1 MRIAIVGPGALG
13 LLFYSLLR
21 VGGNEVYL
29 IDKNKRRARLL
40 SESGINFISLT
51 GERIQLTDVNITTD
65 PEKIPPPELIILA
78 VKSYDIQAAVR
89 RIVSIVG
96 RNCYLLSIQNGLG
109 NAEIIAKYILP
120 HRIILGVTN
129 QGATRI
135 NISTV
140 RHAGKGETILGSYIA
155 ENFSKIHKFLI
166 KIKNAFDNSGIDT
179 VIYKDI
185 ESVIWSKLIINVGI
199 NALTAITNYRNGKL
213 VEIPVIREIM
223 HNLVNEALQ
232 VAELK
237 GIKLIYDDP
246 WQKVEQVCTLTKNN
260 ISSML
265 QDILKNHKTEI
276 DAING
281 AVIAEGKKLGLN
293 LPYNLCVY
301 KIVKGLEKGMKF
313 RVFEL

>member
-21 VGGNEVYL
+21 AGGNEVYL

-40 SESGINFISLT
+40 SDTGINFVSLT

-65 PEKIPPPELIILA
+65 PEDIPPPELIILA
-78 VKSYDIQAAVR
+78 VKSYDTHAAVK
-89 RIVSIVG
+89 RIVPIAG
-96 RNCYLLSIQNGLG
+96 KNCYFLSIQNGLG
-109 NAEIIAKYILP
+109 NAGIIAKYILP

-129 QGATRI
+129 HGATRI
-135 NISTV
+135 SIDTV
-140 RHAGKGETILGSYIA
+140 RHAGKGETVLGPYIT
-155 ENFSKIHKFLI
+155 ENFSKIRKFLI
-166 KIKNAFDNSGIDT
+166 RVKNTFDNSGIDT
-179 VIYKDI
+179 VIYKNV
-185 ESVIWSKLIINVGI
+185 ESAIWSKLIINVGI
-199 NALTAITNYRNGKL
+199 NALTAITSYRNGRL
-213 VEIPVIREIM
+213 VEISAIREIM
-223 HNLVNEALQ
+223 HKLVEEALQ

-237 GIKLIYDDP
+237 GIKLMYDNP
-246 WQKVEQVCTLTKNN
+246 WQKVEQVCTLTREN

-276 DAING
+276 DVING
-281 AVIAEGKKLGLN
+281 ALIAEGKKLGLN

-313 RVFEL
+313 RVFKL